1 MYLRISSIYQ
11 IHKDNNKVN
20 RQKKLTWGSNKM
32 KQRRKMPSQQSFN
45 FRKADDVKITVQ
57 KEKNYQIMDKDF
69 WQQTENY
76 VPQ

>member
-1 MYLRISSIYQ
+1 
-11 IHKDNNKVN
+11 
-20 RQKKLTWGSNKM
+20 
-32 KQRRKMPSQQSFN
+32 MPSQQSFN